1 MQYILRTDVIYVYI
15 FIYIYIF
22 FFFLVALSLPLF
34 AWDFSSC
41 CEWGLHFV
49 VECGLLIVVASFVVE
64 YGH

>member
-1 MQYILRTDVIYVYI
+1 MQYKLITDVTYA
-15 FIYIYIF
+15 
-22 FFFLVALSLPLF
+22 FFLVALSLPLF

-41 CEWGLHFV
+41 CEWGLLFV